1 MKTSYKYC
9 IEKIEL
15 MIKRSKTKII
25 FPLITYGLITDFL
38 NENKVVFTDNEI
50 KKSYEKAVNKFK
62 KILGHDI
69 HIGGK
74 YYDAYPSRNL
84 PKYGVLSVVA
94 NKKYRLSE
102 NYSENANK
110 LTKDIPRLVK
120 SFINKKLGCIPLL
133 ANPKERFEKSKDA
146 HTFIALIENQ
156 IEINPTNFEIFCF
169 AILKVHLE
177 KFACK
182 IYRDTRTSAHDKG
195 VDISTNFGVIFQIKK
210 LKLMNE
216 SSAKNVYNELK
227 VNFSNDRLLDGN
239 IILIID
245 DISKEVKSYL
255 INMKVQTISKSDL
268 LKLSKQLEVEDRMKV
283 LIIVY
288 DEFNREY
295 KSDI

>member
-1 MKTSYKYC
+1 MNTSYKYC
-9 IEKIEL
+9 IDKIEL

-25 FPLITYGLITDFL
+25 FPLITYGLLTDFL
-38 NENKVVFTDNEI
+38 KEKDVIFTDIEI
-50 KKSYEKAVNKFK
+50 KRSYEKAVNKFK

-84 PKYGVLSVVA
+84 PKYGVLSVVT
-94 NKKYRLSE
+94 NKKYKLSQ
-102 NYSENANK
+102 NYCKYADE
-110 LTKDIPRLVK
+110 LVKDIPILVK
-120 SFINKKLGCIPLL
+120 SFIDKKLGSIPLF
-133 ANPKERFEKSKDA
+133 ANPNERLQKSKDGLS
-146 HTFIALIENQ
+146 FFALIENQ

-195 VDISTNFGVIFQIKK
+195 VDLSTNFGVIYQIKK

-216 SSAKNVYNELK
+216 SAAKNVFNELK
-227 VNFSNDRLLDGN
+227 VNFSNDRLHDGN
-239 IILIID
+239 VILIID
-245 DISKEVKSYL
+245 DISKEVKNYL

-268 LKLSKQLEVEDRMKV
+268 LKLAKQLEIEDRMKV
-283 LIIVY
+283 LSIVY
-288 DEFNREY
+288 DEFSREY